1 MDGIG
6 IVATVRRL
14 TSAPSRIMALARS
27 IADRFYPWDRRPC
40 PAWRHR
46 REAGSHGEKVAA
58 RFLQRAGLRILARNY
73 RHRRGEVDLV
83 ARHGRELVMV
93 EVKARHPRARL
104 APEHSVTW
112 GKQRKIIGAA
122 NAYLRELRCR
132 PPAVRFDIVEVWQ
145 ARGEIPRCRW
155 IRKAYSLEDAG
166 LGWSR

>member
-6 IVATVRRL
+6 IAATARRHIF
-14 TSAPSRIMALARS
+14 APSRIMVLVRF

-40 PAWRHR
+40 PAWKHR
-46 REAGSHGEKVAA
+46 WEAGRHGEKVAA
-58 RFLQRAGLRILARNY
+58 RYLQRAGLRILTRNY

-93 EVKARHPRARL
+93 EVKSRHPRARF
-104 APEHSVTW
+104 APEHSVNW
-112 GKQRKIIGAA
+112 EKQRKIIGVA

-132 PPAVRFDIVEVWQ
+132 PPAVRFDIVEVLQ
-145 ARGEIPRCRW
+145 AAGEIPRCRW
-155 IRKAYSLEDAG
+155 IRKAYSLGDVG

>member
-6 IVATVRRL
+6 IAATVRRL
-14 TSAPSRIMALARS
+14 ISVPWRITVLARS
-27 IADRFYPWDRRPC
+27 TAERFYPWDRRPC
-40 PAWRHR
+40 PVWRHR

-58 RFLQRAGLRILARNY
+58 RFLERAGLKILARNY
-73 RHRRGEVDLV
+73 RSRHGEVDLV

-112 GKQRKIIGAA
+112 GKQRKILGVA
-122 NAYLRELRCR
+122 NAYLRELRLR

-145 ARGEIPRCRW
+145 ATGEIPRCRW
-155 IRKAYSLEDAG
+155 IRKAFSQAEVGLE
-166 LGWSR
+166 WSR